1 MAIVDTNIKYQLSLC
16 NANTMILTKKLT
28 KTDII
33 KMLELSIIIF
43 IMFN

>member
-1 MAIVDTNIKYQLSLC
+1 MAIVDTNIKYQLSFC
-16 NANTMILTKKLT
+16 NANTDSDRKLT

-43 IMFN
+43 VMFD